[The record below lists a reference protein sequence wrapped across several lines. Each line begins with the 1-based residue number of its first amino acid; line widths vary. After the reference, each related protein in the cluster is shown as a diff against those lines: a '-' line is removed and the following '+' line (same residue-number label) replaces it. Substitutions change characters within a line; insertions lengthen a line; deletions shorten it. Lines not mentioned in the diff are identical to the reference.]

1 MNENDG
7 RMHDESFGPREH
19 GGSRRDDRPLAILLL
34 GPTAAGK
41 TDSAIALHRRFDA
54 ELISVDSAMVY
65 RGMDI
70 GTAKPSREELAA
82 APHRLI
88 DIRDPAEV
96 YTAAD
101 FRLDALREMKAITA
115 CGKTPLL
122 VGGTMMYAK
131 RLVEG
136 VATMPGADPAM
147 REQLRLRGER
157 EGFEALHAE
166 LAEADPQAAAAIHP
180 RNRQRLIRA
189 LEVYRLSGVPL
200 SEHWQ
205 RQQRENFPWRLLSI
219 ALAPA
224 ERHVLHARIA
234 QRFDAML
241 AGGFVSEV
249 ATLKQRGDLHA
260 DLPSMKSVGYRQAW
274 EYLDGACDHD
284 GLRERGIAATRQ
296 LAKRQLTWLRRWPDL
311 HWVDS
316 CAPDVGE
323 QIAKIVRDHGS

>member
-1 MNENDG
+1 VSEDNARVNDETPDIPA
-7 RMHDESFGPREH
+7 RP
-19 GGSRRDDRPLAILLL
+19 GSVRDDRPPAILLL
-34 GPTAAGK
+34 GPTASGK
-41 TDSAIALHRRFDA
+41 TDNAIALHQRFGA

-70 GTAKPSREELAA
+70 GTAKPSADELAR

-88 DIRDPAEV
+88 DIRDPAEI

-101 FRLDALREMKAITA
+101 FRLDALREMETITA
-115 CGKTPLL
+115 CGKMPLL

-136 VATMPGADPAM
+136 VASMPGADPAL
-147 REQLRLRGER
+147 RDQLRQRGER
-157 EGFEALHAE
+157 EGFEALHGE
-166 LAEADPQAAAAIHP
+166 LSRVDPQAAEAIHP

-189 LEVYRLSGVPL
+189 LEVYLVSGVTL

-224 ERHVLHARIA
+224 ERHVLHERIA
-234 QRFDAML
+234 MRFDAML
-241 AGGFVSEV
+241 ADGFLEEV
-249 ATLKQRGDLHA
+249 ATLKQRGDLHP
-260 DLPSMKSVGYRQAW
+260 DLPSMRSVGYRQAW
-274 EYLDGACDHD
+274 EHLEGAYGQDA
-284 GLRERGIAATRQ
+284 LRERGIAATRQ

-316 CAPDVGE
+316 CAPDVGD

>member
-1 MNENDG
+1 VNEDND
-7 RMHDESFGPREH
+7 RVNDEFPDIPAQPGA
-19 GGSRRDDRPLAILLL
+19 RRDDRPPAILLL
-34 GPTAAGK
+34 GPTASGK
-41 TDSAIALHRRFDA
+41 TDNAIALHQRFGA

-70 GTAKPSREELAA
+70 GTAKPSAEELAL

-88 DIRDPAEV
+88 DIRDPAEI

-101 FRLDALREMKAITA
+101 FRLDALREMEMITA
-115 CGKTPLL
+115 CGKMPLL

-136 VATMPGADPAM
+136 VASMPGADPVL
-147 REQLRLRGER
+147 REQLRQRGEHG
-157 EGFEALHAE
+157 GFEALHVE
-166 LAEADPQAAAAIHP
+166 LSRVDPQAAEAIHP

-189 LEVYRLSGVPL
+189 LEVYLVSGVTL

-224 ERHVLHARIA
+224 ERHVLHERIA
-234 QRFDAML
+234 KRFDAML
-241 AGGFVSEV
+241 ADGFLEEV
-249 ATLKQRGDLHA
+249 AILKQRSDLHA
-260 DLPSMKSVGYRQAW
+260 DLPSMRSVGYRQVW
-274 EYLDGACDHD
+274 QHLEGAYDRD
-284 GLRERGIAATRQ
+284 SLRERGIAATRQ

-316 CAPDVGE
+316 CASDVGGR
-323 QIAKIVRDHGS
+323 IAKIVRDHGS

>member
-1 MNENDG
+1 MNDETPDNSAPTGSG
-7 RMHDESFGPREH
+7 RDN
-19 GGSRRDDRPLAILLL
+19 RPPAILLL
-34 GPTAAGK
+34 GPTASGK
-41 TDSAIALHRRFDA
+41 TDNAIALHQRFGA

-70 GTAKPSREELAA
+70 GTAKPSADELAR

-88 DIRDPAEV
+88 DIRDPAEI

-101 FRLDALREMKAITA
+101 FRVDALHEMEAITA
-115 CGKTPLL
+115 CGKMPLL

-131 RLVEG
+131 RLIEG
-136 VATMPGADPAM
+136 VAAMPGADPAL
-147 REQLRLRGER
+147 REQLHQRGER
-157 EGFEALHAE
+157 EGFEALHEE
-166 LAEADPQAAAAIHP
+166 LSRVDPQAAKAIHP

-189 LEVYRLSGVPL
+189 LEVYLVSGVTL

-224 ERHVLHARIA
+224 ERHVLHERIA
-234 QRFDAML
+234 TRFDAML
-241 AGGFVSEV
+241 ADGFLEEV

-260 DLPSMKSVGYRQAW
+260 DLPSMRSVGYRQAW
-274 EYLDGACDHD
+274 QYLEGVHD
-284 GLRERGIAATRQ
+284 RDTLREQGIAATRQ
-296 LAKRQLTWLRRWPDL
+296 LAKRQLTWLRRWPEL

-316 CAPDVGE
+316 CASDVGE
-323 QIAKIVRDHGS
+323 QIAKIVRDQGS

>member
-1 MNENDG
+1 MQERQDTLP
-7 RMHDESFGPREH
+7 ETGPDDRAR
-19 GGSRRDDRPLAILLL
+19 GVPDRDARPLAILLL
-34 GPTAAGK
+34 GPTASGK
-41 TDSAIALHRRFDA
+41 TDNAIALHQRFDA

-70 GTAKPSREELAA
+70 GTAKPFAEELAR

-101 FRLDALREMKAITA
+101 FRQDALDEMAAISA
-115 CGKTPLL
+115 CGKMPLL

-136 VATMPGADPAM
+136 VAAMPGADPEL
-147 REQLRLRGER
+147 REQLRQRGER
-157 EGFEALHAE
+157 EGFEALHGE
-166 LAEADPQAAAAIHP
+166 LAQVDPQAAEAIHP

-189 LEVYRLSGVPL
+189 LEVYLVSGVTL
-200 SEHWQ
+200 SEHWR

-224 ERHVLHARIA
+224 ERHVLHERIA

-241 AGGFVSEV
+241 ADGFLSEV

-274 EYLDGACDHD
+274 EYLNGAYDR
-284 GLRERGIAATRQ
+284 GELRERGIAATRQ

-323 QIAKIVRDHGS
+323 RIAKIVRDHGS

>member
-1 MNENDG
+1 MNDA
-7 RMHDESFGPREH
+7 SSALPSSEH
-19 GGSRRDDRPLAILLL
+19 SRRDDRPLAILLL
-34 GPTAAGK
+34 GPTASGK
-41 TDSAIALHRRFDA
+41 TDSAIALHERLGA

-70 GTAKPSREELAA
+70 GTAKPSPAELAR

-88 DIRDPAEV
+88 DIRDPAEI

-101 FRLDALREMKAITA
+101 FRRDALIEMEKISA
-115 CGKTPLL
+115 CGKMPLL

-136 VATMPGADPAM
+136 VAAMPAADP
-147 REQLRLRGER
+147 QLRERLRRRGER
-157 EGFEALHAE
+157 EGFETLHAE
-166 LAEADPQAAAAIHP
+166 LAQVDPQAAEAIHP

-189 LEVYRLSGVPL
+189 LEVFRLSGVTL
-200 SEHWQ
+200 SEHWR
-205 RQQRENFPWRLLSI
+205 RQQPENFPWRLLSI

-224 ERHVLHARIA
+224 ERSVLHERIA
-234 QRFDAML
+234 RRFDAML
-241 AGGFVSEV
+241 AGGFVAEV

-260 DLPSMKSVGYRQAW
+260 DLPSMRSVGYRQAW
-274 EYLDGACDHD
+274 EHLEGAYDRD
-284 GLRERGIAATRQ
+284 ALRERGIAATRQ

-316 CAPDVGE
+316 CAPDVDGK
-323 QIAKIVRDHGS
+323 IAKIVREHGS

>member
-1 MNENDG
+1 MRDDTLPAPLDASQLN
-7 RMHDESFGPREH
+7 
-19 GGSRRDDRPLAILLL
+19 RDDRPLAILLL
-34 GPTAAGK
+34 GPTASGK
-41 TDSAIALHRRFDA
+41 TDNAIQLHERFGA

-70 GTAKPSREELAA
+70 GTAKPSTEELAL

-101 FRLDALREMKAITA
+101 FCLDAVSEMESITA

-131 RLVEG
+131 RLIDG
-136 VATMPGADPAM
+136 VATMPGADPVV
-147 REQLRLRGER
+147 REQLRQRGER
-157 EGFEALHAE
+157 EGYEALHAE
-166 LAEADPQAAAAIHP
+166 LASIDPQAAEAIHP

-189 LEVYRLSGVPL
+189 LEVYRLSGVTL

-205 RQQRENFPWRLLSI
+205 HQPRENFPWRLLSI

-234 QRFDAML
+234 QRFEAML

-249 ATLKQRGDLHA
+249 AALKQRGDLHP

-274 EYLDGACDHD
+274 EHLEGAYGHEE
-284 GLRERGIAATRQ
+284 LRERGIAATRQ
-296 LAKRQLTWLRRWPDL
+296 LAKRQLTWLRRWPEL

-323 QIAKIVRDHGS
+323 RIAKIVRDHGS

>member
-1 MNENDG
+1 MNDG
-7 RMHDESFGPREH
+7 HSDTSSPH
-19 GGSRRDDRPLAILLL
+19 GTRRDERPLAILLL
-34 GPTAAGK
+34 GPTASGK
-41 TDSAIALHRRFDA
+41 TDNAIALHQRFGA

-65 RGMDI
+65 RDMDI
-70 GTAKPSREELAA
+70 GTAKPSSEELTR

-101 FRLDALREMKAITA
+101 FRLDALREMEAITA
-115 CGKTPLL
+115 CGKMPLL

-136 VATMPGADPAM
+136 VASMPSADPAL
-147 REQLRLRGER
+147 RERLRQRGER
-157 EGFEALHAE
+157 EGFEALHME
-166 LAEADPQAAAAIHP
+166 LSRVDPQAAEAIHP

-189 LEVYRLSGVPL
+189 LEVYLVSGVTL

-224 ERHVLHARIA
+224 ERHVLHERIA
-234 QRFDAML
+234 KRFDAML
-241 AGGFVSEV
+241 ADGFISEV
-249 ATLKQRGDLHA
+249 AALKQRGDLYPE
-260 DLPSMKSVGYRQAW
+260 LPAMRSVGYRQAW
-274 EYLDGACDHD
+274 EYLEGAYGKDA
-284 GLRERGIAATRQ
+284 LRERGIAATRQ

-316 CAPDVGE
+316 CASDVGE
-323 QIAKIVRDHGS
+323 RIAKIVRDHGS

>member
-1 MNENDG
+1 MNDISSTFPPSD
-7 RMHDESFGPREH
+7 H
-19 GGSRRDDRPLAILLL
+19 SRRDDRPLAILLL
-34 GPTAAGK
+34 GPTASGK
-41 TDSAIALHRRFDA
+41 TDSAIALHERLGA

-70 GTAKPSREELAA
+70 GTAKPSPAELAR

-88 DIRDPAEV
+88 DIRDPAEI

-101 FRLDALREMKAITA
+101 FRRDALIEMEKISA
-115 CGKTPLL
+115 CGKMPLL

-136 VATMPGADPAM
+136 VAAMPAADP
-147 REQLRLRGER
+147 QLRERLRRRGEC
-157 EGFEALHAE
+157 EGFETLHAE
-166 LAEADPQAAAAIHP
+166 LAQVDPQAAEAIHP

-189 LEVYRLSGVPL
+189 LEVFQLSGVTL
-200 SEHWQ
+200 SEHW
-205 RQQRENFPWRLLSI
+205 RCQQQENFPWRLLSI

-224 ERHVLHARIA
+224 ERSVLHQRIA
-234 QRFDAML
+234 RRFDAML

-260 DLPSMKSVGYRQAW
+260 DLPSMRSVGYRQAW
-274 EYLDGACDHD
+274 EYLEGAYDRD
-284 GLRERGIAATRQ
+284 ALRERGIAATRQ

-316 CAPDVGE
+316 CAPDVDG
-323 QIAKIVRDHGS
+323 QIAKIVREHGS

>member
-1 MNENDG
+1 MNDETPDNSAPTGSG
-7 RMHDESFGPREH
+7 RDN
-19 GGSRRDDRPLAILLL
+19 RPPAILLL
-34 GPTAAGK
+34 GPTASGK
-41 TDSAIALHRRFDA
+41 TDNAIALHQRFGA

-70 GTAKPSREELAA
+70 GTAKPSADELAR

-88 DIRDPAEV
+88 DIRDPAEI

-101 FRLDALREMKAITA
+101 FRVDALREMEAITA
-115 CGKTPLL
+115 CGKMPLL

-131 RLVEG
+131 RLIEG
-136 VATMPGADPAM
+136 VAAMPGADPAL
-147 REQLRLRGER
+147 REQLHQRGEH
-157 EGFEALHAE
+157 EGFEALHEE
-166 LAEADPQAAAAIHP
+166 LSRVDPQAAQAIHP

-189 LEVYRLSGVPL
+189 LEVYLVSGVTL

-224 ERHVLHARIA
+224 ERHVLHERIA
-234 QRFDAML
+234 ARFDAML
-241 AGGFVSEV
+241 ADGFLEEV

-260 DLPSMKSVGYRQAW
+260 DLPSMRSVGYRQAW
-274 EYLDGACDHD
+274 QYLEGVHD
-284 GLRERGIAATRQ
+284 RDTLREQGIAATRQ
-296 LAKRQLTWLRRWPDL
+296 LAKRQLTWLRRWPEL

-316 CAPDVGE
+316 CASDVGE
-323 QIAKIVRDHGS
+323 QIAKIVRDQGS

>member
-1 MNENDG
+1 VDAASS
-7 RMHDESFGPREH
+7 DFSVPA
-19 GGSRRDDRPLAILLL
+19 GSRRDDRPLAILLL

-41 TDSAIALHRRFDA
+41 TDSAIALHERLGA

-70 GTAKPSREELAA
+70 GTAKPSSAELAR

-88 DIRDPAEV
+88 DIRAPSEI

-101 FRLDALREMKAITA
+101 FRRDALAEMEKISA
-115 CGKTPLL
+115 CGKMPLL

-131 RLVEG
+131 RLIDG
-136 VATMPGADPAM
+136 VATMPEADPTL
-147 REQLRLRGER
+147 REQLRQRGER
-157 EGFEALHAE
+157 EGYEALHAE
-166 LAEADPQAAAAIHP
+166 LAQVDPQAAEAIHP

-189 LEVYRLSGVPL
+189 LEVFRLSGVTL
-200 SEHWQ
+200 SEHWR

-224 ERHVLHARIA
+224 ERSVLHERIA
-234 QRFDAML
+234 GRFDAML

-260 DLPSMKSVGYRQAW
+260 DLPSMRSVGYRQAW
-274 EYLDGACDHD
+274 EHLEGAYGLDT
-284 GLRERGIAATRQ
+284 LRERGVAATRQ

-316 CAPDVGE
+316 CGSNVDE
-323 QIAKIVRDHGS
+323 RIAKIVREHGS

>member
-1 MNENDG
+1 MHENDD
-7 RMHDESFGPREH
+7 RMNDEPLVSPVPNDSRHDE
-19 GGSRRDDRPLAILLL
+19 RPLAILLL
-34 GPTAAGK
+34 GPTASGK
-41 TDSAIALHRRFDA
+41 TDNAIALHQRFGA

-70 GTAKPSREELAA
+70 GTAKPSVAELAR

-101 FRLDALREMKAITA
+101 FCHDALREMEAITA
-115 CGKTPLL
+115 CGKMPLL

-136 VATMPGADPAM
+136 VASMPGADPAT
-147 REQLRLRGER
+147 RDQLRQRGEQ

-166 LAEADPQAAAAIHP
+166 LAKVDPQAAEAIHP

-189 LEVYRLSGVPL
+189 LEVYRLSGVTL
-200 SEHWQ
+200 SEHWR

-241 AGGFVSEV
+241 AGGLVAEV

-274 EYLDGACDHD
+274 EYLEGACDHAA
-284 GLRERGIAATRQ
+284 LRERGIAATRQ
-296 LAKRQLTWLRRWPDL
+296 LAKRQLTWLRRWSDL

-323 QIAKIVRDHGS
+323 QIAKIVREHGS

>member
-1 MNENDG
+1 M
-7 RMHDESFGPREH
+7 
-19 GGSRRDDRPLAILLL
+19 LL
-34 GPTAAGK
+34 GPTASGK
-41 TDSAIALHRRFDA
+41 TDSAIALHDA
-54 ELISVDSAMVY
+54 FGVELISIDSAMVY

-70 GTAKPSREELAA
+70 GTAKPSSTELAR

-101 FRLDALREMKAITA
+101 FRDDALREMAAITT

-136 VATMPGADPAM
+136 VATMPGADTAL
-147 REQLRLRGER
+147 REQLQRRGES
-157 EGFEALHAE
+157 EGFEVLHAE
-166 LAEADPQAAAAIHP
+166 LAEIDPAAAQGIHP

-189 LEVYRLSGVPL
+189 LEVYRLSGIPL

-205 RQQRENFPWRLLSI
+205 RQQVENFPWRLLSI

-224 ERHVLHARIA
+224 ERHVLHERIA
-234 QRFDAML
+234 RRFDAML
-241 AGGFVSEV
+241 AGGFVEEV
-249 ATLKQRGDLHA
+249 ATLKERGDLRA
-260 DLPSMKSVGYRQAW
+260 DLPSMRSVGYRQAW
-274 EYLDGACDHD
+274 EFLEGAYDRET
-284 GLRERGIAATRQ
+284 LRERGMAATRQ

-311 HWVDS
+311 HWIDS
-316 CAPDVGE
+316 SASNASE
-323 QIAKIVRDHGS
+323 RIAKIVRDHGS

>member
-1 MNENDG
+1 M
-7 RMHDESFGPREH
+7 SPS
-19 GGSRRDDRPLAILLL
+19 GSRRDDRPLAVLLL
-34 GPTAAGK
+34 GPTASGK
-41 TDSAIALHRRFDA
+41 TDNAIALHQRFGA

-70 GTAKPSREELAA
+70 GTAKPSPDELAR

-88 DIRDPAEV
+88 DIRDPAEA
-96 YTAAD
+96 YTAAE
-101 FRLDALREMKAITA
+101 FRRDALREMEAITA
-115 CGKTPLL
+115 CGKLPLL

-131 RLVEG
+131 RLIDG
-136 VATMPGADPAM
+136 VATMPEADPAL
-147 REQLRLRGER
+147 REKLRQRGER

-166 LAEADPQAAAAIHP
+166 LAGFDPQAAEAIHP

-189 LEVYRLSGVPL
+189 LEVYRLSGVAL
-200 SEHWQ
+200 SEHWR

-234 QRFDAML
+234 QRFDIML

-249 ATLKQRGDLHA
+249 ATLKQRSDLHP
-260 DLPSMKSVGYRQAW
+260 DLPSMKSVGYRQVW
-274 EYLDGACDHD
+274 EHLEGAYDHVA
-284 GLRERGIAATRQ
+284 LRERGIAATRQ

-316 CAPDVGE
+316 CAANAGD